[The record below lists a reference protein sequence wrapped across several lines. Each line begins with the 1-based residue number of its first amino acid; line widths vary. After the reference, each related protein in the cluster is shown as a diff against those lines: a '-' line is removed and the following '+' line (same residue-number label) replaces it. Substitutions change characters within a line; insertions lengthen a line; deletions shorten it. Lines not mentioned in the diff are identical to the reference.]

1 MSRSIPA
8 PATTASARLAAF
20 VVERFPFAV
29 AAVQEALSG
38 SGGRVL
44 SDPAGRQAFRKEL
57 QRRLQTIDIADLP
70 ETTPGVSAED
80 RWNTA
85 VAELLDAVDGFLA
98 RDAIVSSLTKDEKLE
113 MMLEIMAP
121 AYEAA
126 PRFERIYRVAEIPR
140 G

>member
-1 MSRSIPA
+1 MMSRSVPA

-29 AAVQEALSG
+29 VAAHEALFD

-44 SDPAGRQAFRKEL
+44 SASAKASADRRSAEREGWSDPAGRQAFRKEL

-98 RDAIVSSLTKDEKLE
+98 RDA
-113 MMLEIMAP
+113 
-121 AYEAA
+121 
-126 PRFERIYRVAEIPR
+126 
-140 G
+140 